1 MGQYLLKIFENEQ
14 YQNDFMNGK
23 LYMNTLKFFKKNES
37 LDIARSDKLET
48 IKEHKQQIADF
59 IEFANLSFLKDK
71 GEITGGTITEI
82 SKKFDYCSILC
93 FYSLWKNTEDEQIVI
108 DERNKRFGEY
118 CIVITDIKE
127 FLNRVVRATDKN
139 KFVCHH
145 MKVNYI
151 NKNLEYKIKEKEV
164 PFTKFDNF
172 NYQREFRVAIN
183 TKRNMNQHYILEVGS
198 LKDIA
203 FISTI
208 YKINDDL
215 NLK

>member
-1 MGQYLLKIFENEQ
+1 MRVYLLKFFENKQ
-14 YQNDFMNGK
+14 FQNEFLEGK
-23 LYMNTLKFFKKNES
+23 LYMNTLKFFKDGEL
-37 LDIARSDKLET
+37 LDIARTDKLEAVQAHMTPDLMQIGMLNIPKSECGIMT
-48 IKEHKQQIADF
+48 INTTKYDLCNVLCLYTLCKETQDGVTIID
-59 IEFANLSFLKDK
+59 DK
-71 GEITGGTITEI
+71 IKNFG
-82 SKKFDYCSILC
+82 DYCVC
-93 FYSLWKNTEDEQIVI
+93 
-108 DERNKRFGEY
+108 
-118 CIVITDIKE
+118 ITDIKE
-127 FLNRVVRATDKN
+127 FLKRVVRATDKN
-139 KFVCHH
+139 DFVCHH